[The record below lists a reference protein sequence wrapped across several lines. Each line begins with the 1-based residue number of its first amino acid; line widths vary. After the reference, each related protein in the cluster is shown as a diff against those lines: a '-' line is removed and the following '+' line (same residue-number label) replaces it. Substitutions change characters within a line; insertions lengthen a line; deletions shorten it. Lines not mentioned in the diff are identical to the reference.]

1 MAEQQS
7 GAVQLYGP
15 QAGAGTIQKL
25 FKLNLDALTKA
36 APRST
41 GDPARLI
48 RVAFN
53 AIVYNP
59 DLMQCTHSSLMGGVM
74 EAVKLGLTLGGP
86 MQEAWLL
93 PFRDN
98 RNAGGKKTATF
109 VVGYQGYRN
118 LIDRAKAVLD
128 VHPRAVYT
136 GDEFDVTFTE
146 EGPKLRHK
154 PYYMRGT
161 EKGQLTHAYAVAR
174 LRGGGRQVEVLT
186 RADVDSHRAR
196 SRAKDS
202 GPWVTDYDA
211 MALKTAIRVIAKY
224 LPKSSDM
231 ALSRALELDDRA
243 DRGADQDFDIDGLM
257 LPGEEG
263 AENAK
268 PAGASSTGVLDRLKQ
283 QMKGETSDRP
293 ELRPDPGQL
302 TADEERAIDLAAAE
316 EERRSRGER

>member
-7 GAVQLYGP
+7 GATQIYGP
-15 QAGAGTIQKL
+15 QQGTALIQKV
-25 FKLNLDALTKA
+25 FAKNLKAMVNA
-36 APRST
+36 APRGV
-41 GDPARLI
+41 GDPNRLV

-59 DLMQCTHSSLMGGVM
+59 DLMDCTQASLIGGVL

-86 MQEAWLL
+86 AQEAWLL

-118 LIDRAKAVLD
+118 LIDRSRAVLD
-128 VHPRAVYT
+128 LHPRAVYA

-146 EGPKLRHK
+146 DGPKLRHK

-161 EKGQLTHAYAVAR
+161 TKGELTHVYAVGR

-186 RADVDSHRAR
+186 RKDVDAHRAR

-231 ALSRALELDDRA
+231 ALSRALDLDERA
-243 DRGADQDFDIDGLM
+243 DRGADQDFEIEGLV
-257 LPGEEG
+257 LFDEEG
-263 AENAK
+263 KETK
-268 PAGASSTGVLDRLKQ
+268 PAGQGSTGGALERLKAN
-283 QMKGETSDRP
+283 MKGESEALP
-293 ELRPDPGQL
+293 ELRPDPGQAEL
-302 TADEERAIDLAAAE
+302 TAEENAALDRIISEEDE
-316 EERRSRGER
+316 RGRK